1 MTFNKVIGVI
11 LYVLSQ
17 NAKRASAREDTGL
30 DQSLFPVQLF

>member
-11 LYVLSQ
+11 CAV
-17 NAKRASAREDTGL
+17 AKRKAGL